1 MKYRKKPI
9 VVDAFQLGIDCMPS
23 WFKEKLEL
31 GEVILHRIPFE
42 ESRAKNYGQAFCEIK
57 TLEGIMQ
64 ARESD
69 YIIKGINGE
78 LYPCKPDI
86 FEKTYEPEVVDDAL
100 QEMRYLIPEENE
112 KKRNMYR
119 RMAKSIYHENFNDK
133 VNNMFKLIKGYSLN
147 ELAAYFALK
156 HPSSPCYLC
165 EYDAGLFCT
174 KETCSSKH
182 KIDLYKKFLEQEELH
197 ND

>member
-1 MKYRKKPI
+1 MK
-9 VVDAFQLGIDCMPS
+9 
-23 WFKEKLEL
+23 
-31 GEVILHRIPFE
+31 
-42 ESRAKNYGQAFCEIK
+42 IK
-57 TLEGIMQ
+57 TLEGEYIVT
-64 ARESD
+64 EGD
-69 YIIKGINGE
+69 YIIKGVHGE
-78 LYPCKPDI
+78 FYPCKPDI

-133 VNNMFKLIKGYSLN
+133 VNNMFKLIKGYSLD

-165 EYDAGLFCT
+165 EYDAGLVCT

-182 KIDLYKKFLEQEELH
+182 KIDLYKKFLEREEPY